1 MVESSRTVSSCP
13 SGQVAGSR
21 DALIGLLT
29 SKVAEHSWQR
39 NS

>member
-13 SGQVAGSR
+13 DGHCAVSL

-29 SKVAEHSWQR
+29 SKVVKHSRQR